1 MSAVRLPFAAE
12 DAGRAVFR
20 RDKGGPDWG
29 ALVERIL
36 GPVVTEADRE
46 RRRADALALAA
57 AAMRAAGE
65 PNPAS
70 QADGSTNV

>member
-20 RDKGGPDWG
+20 RDKDGPDWV
-29 ALVERIL
+29 ALVDRIL

-46 RRRADALALAA
+46 RRRADALALSA
-57 AAMRAAGE
+57 AAMKAAE
-65 PNPAS
+65 DINLS
-70 QADGSTNV
+70 NQR